1 MRTLLNVLLVC
12 SFTSFSW
19 SAEAPTAADIAATST
34 VAEAVIHTPR
44 GDIHVSLFPK
54 TAPISV
60 ANFVN
65 LTKAKFFDGLA
76 FHRVEPGFV
85 IQGGDPN
92 SREGAT
98 AEQREKI
105 GAGGPGYTIPAEI
118 GEKNP
123 EKHLAGT
130 LAMADAGLNTA
141 GSQFYLTMAP
151 QSFLDGRY
159 TVFGR
164 VLSPKDLEV
173 IRAVK
178 AGDRFTVEII
188 APDAAKKD

>member
-1 MRTLLNVLLVC
+1 MRTLLLVLISC
-12 SFTSFSW
+12 SFLW
-19 SAEAPTAADIAATST
+19 SVDKPTAEDIATTST
-34 VAEAVIHTPR
+34 VSEVVIHTPR
-44 GDIHVSLFPK
+44 GDIHVTLFPK

-85 IQGGDPN
+85 IQGGDPY

-98 AEQREKI
+98 DDEKRMV
-105 GAGGPGYTIPAEI
+105 GQGGPGYTIPAEV
-118 GEKNP
+118 GPTNP

-141 GSQFYLTMAP
+141 GSQFYLTMATT
-151 QSFLDGRY
+151 SFLDGRY

-164 VLSPKDLEV
+164 VHGPKDLEI

-178 AGDRFTVEII
+178 ANDRFTVEIVT
-188 APDAAKKD
+188 PAADKK